1 MLQKLKMPE
10 EEENMCIGKL
20 LHAHISRE
28 WIKTKAD
35 ASRLV
40 EAKMKFLRG
49 AEAKTRR
56 KRTKND

>member
-1 MLQKLKMPE
+1 MPE